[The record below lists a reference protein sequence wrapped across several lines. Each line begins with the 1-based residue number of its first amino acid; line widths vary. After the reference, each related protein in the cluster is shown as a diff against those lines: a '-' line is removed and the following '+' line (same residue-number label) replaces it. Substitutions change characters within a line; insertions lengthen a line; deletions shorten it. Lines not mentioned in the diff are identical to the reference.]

1 MNAFA
6 PRYDPDAGRAVMY
19 PHPDGVW
26 VHVADVLEMK
36 DEVERLRDIVE
47 VNDQRLADVWDTSRR
62 VLAEAL
68 KERDEARAEVKRLR
82 EVVRQVH
89 ALVSTVRATAVLDDI
104 EKLREIHSI
113 TKKVMANED

>member
-47 VNDQRLADVWDTSRR
+47 VNDQRLADVWD
-62 VLAEAL
+62 
-68 KERDEARAEVKRLR
+68 EARAEVKRLR

>member
-47 VNDQRLADVWDTSRR
+47 VNDQRLADVWD
-62 VLAEAL
+62 
-68 KERDEARAEVKRLR
+68 EARAEVKRLR

-113 TKKVMANED
+113 TKKGMANED